1 LCPGRLSFERDIV
14 LQAARVTHQQ
24 EAGMARTKKTNAV
37 SQDYFESYA
46 EYNRILRSWFVAFG
60 IGGLALFLLQ
70 SPVREALLASGHTR
84 TVVLLFL
91 TGVTAQIVVAFLNK
105 YANWYC
111 YFGEDNP
118 AFLKSSLYR
127 FWARIASQFWID
139 IILDITTVV
148 SFLTAIWMLFEIFA
162 R

>member
-1 LCPGRLSFERDIV
+1 
-14 LQAARVTHQQ
+14 
-24 EAGMARTKKTNAV
+24 MARAKKTEAV
-37 SQDYFESYA
+37 SQGYFESYA

-60 IGGLALFLLQ
+60 IGGLALFLPQ
-70 SPVREALLASGHTR
+70 SPLREALLASGHTR
-84 TVVLLFL
+84 TVAFLFL
-91 TGVTAQIVVAFLNK
+91 VGVIAQIVVAFLNK

-118 AFLKSSLYR
+118 AFLNSPLYR

-139 IILDITTVV
+139 IILDVLTVGC
-148 SFLTAIWMLFEIFA
+148 FTAAVWMLFEIFA

>member
-1 LCPGRLSFERDIV
+1 
-14 LQAARVTHQQ
+14 
-24 EAGMARTKKTNAV
+24 MARAKKTDSLSYA
-37 SQDYFESYA
+37 YFESYA

-60 IGGLALFLLQ
+60 VGGLALFLLQ
-70 SPVREALLASGHTR
+70 SPVREALLASGQTR
-84 TVVLLFL
+84 VVVSLFL

-111 YFGEDNP
+111 YYGEDNP
-118 AFLKSSLYR
+118 DFLRTGLYQ

-139 IILDITTVV
+139 IILDVLTV
-148 SFLTAIWMLFEIFA
+148 SCFLAAIWVLFDIFA

>member
-1 LCPGRLSFERDIV
+1 
-14 LQAARVTHQQ
+14 
-24 EAGMARTKKTNAV
+24 MARAKKSSV
-37 SQDYFESYA
+37 LSQSYFDSYA

-60 IGGLALFLLQ
+60 AGGLALFLLQ
-70 SPVREALLASGHTR
+70 SPVRAALLASGQTR
-84 TVVLLFL
+84 TVALLFL

-118 AFLKSSLYR
+118 AFLNSPLYR
-127 FWARIASQFWID
+127 FWSRIASQFWID
-139 IILDITTVV
+139 IILDVLTVV
-148 SFLTAIWMLFEIFA
+148 CFLAAIWRLFEIFA

>member
-1 LCPGRLSFERDIV
+1 
-14 LQAARVTHQQ
+14 
-24 EAGMARTKKTNAV
+24 MARASKTNAV
-37 SQDYFESYA
+37 SQGYFESYA

-84 TVVLLFL
+84 TVTLLFL
-91 TGVTAQIVVAFLNK
+91 FGVIAQIVVAFLNK

-118 AFLKSSLYR
+118 AFLKSPYYR

-139 IILDITTVV
+139 IILDILTVA
-148 SFLTAIWMLFEIFA
+148 SFTAAVWMLFEIFA

>member
-1 LCPGRLSFERDIV
+1 
-14 LQAARVTHQQ
+14 
-24 EAGMARTKKTNAV
+24 MARAKKSSV
-37 SQDYFESYA
+37 LSQSYFDSYA

-60 IGGLALFLLQ
+60 VGGLALFLLQ
-70 SPVREALLASGHTR
+70 SPVRETLLASGQTR

-111 YFGEDNP
+111 YYGEDNP
-118 AFLKSSLYR
+118 AFLQTALYR

-139 IILDITTVV
+139 IILDVLTVV
-148 SFLTAIWMLFEIFA
+148 CFLAAIWRLFEIFA

>member
-1 LCPGRLSFERDIV
+1 
-14 LQAARVTHQQ
+14 
-24 EAGMARTKKTNAV
+24 MARTKKTNAV

-118 AFLKSSLYR
+118 AFLDSPLYS
-127 FWARIASQFWID
+127 FWSRIASQFWID
-139 IILDITTVV
+139 IILDIFTVGCFIAAV
-148 SFLTAIWMLFEIFA
+148 GVLFDIFA

>member
-1 LCPGRLSFERDIV
+1 
-14 LQAARVTHQQ
+14 
-24 EAGMARTKKTNAV
+24 MARTKKTDAV
-37 SQDYFESYA
+37 SQGYFESYA

-60 IGGLALFLLQ
+60 VGGLGLFLLQ
-70 SPVREALLASGHTR
+70 SPARAALLASGHTQ

-118 AFLKSSLYR
+118 AFQNSPLYR
-127 FWARIASQFWID
+127 FWASIASQFWID

-148 SFLTAIWMLFEIFA
+148 CFLAAIWMLFEIFA
-162 R
+162 H

>member
-1 LCPGRLSFERDIV
+1 MLRGIV
-14 LQAARVTHQQ
+14 PQATRVTQQQ
-24 EAGMARTKKTNAV
+24 EAGMAITKKSDAV
-37 SQDYFESYA
+37 SQGCFESYA

-60 IGGLALFLLQ
+60 MGGLALFLLE
-70 SPVREALLASGHTR
+70 SPVHEALLASGQTR
-84 TVVLLFL
+84 TVVTLFL

-118 AFLKSSLYR
+118 AFLQSTLYR
-127 FWARIASQFWID
+127 FWSRIASQFWID
-139 IILDITTVV
+139 IILDILTVGC
-148 SFLTAIWMLFEIFA
+148 FLAAIGLLFDIFA